1 MDKKHI
7 KAVNVDNCGLKSLCE
22 RTPCLNG
29 GTCLNINETLF
40 ECFCDDKYF
49 GKFELINIYK
59 IIK

>member
-7 KAVNVDNCGLKSLCE
+7 KSVNVNNCGLKSLCE

-49 GKFELINIYK
+49 G
-59 IIK
+59 IIGEI